1 MYADRLPA
9 VPVSGGLHRSAV
21 LRRGRRELV
30 AMLLL
35 GYTVSDWREELPR
48 WRRRAAS
55 RAKGFQSL
63 RQICKA
69 RGLDYAKVRP
79 ALYNKQAVNDRPWH
93 VEVLKAFCGEG

>member
-1 MYADRLPA
+1 MQRTAGAGRYAPAGIHSERLA
-9 VPVSGGLHRSAV
+9 
-21 LRRGRRELV
+21 GRV
-30 AMLLL
+30 AE
-35 GYTVSDWREELPR
+35 VEE
-48 WRRRAAS
+48 RAAS